1 MEINSGVRVIVKA
14 KKKERAMIMQLTN
27 QDQTSPHQTKM
38 ERTLV
43 LNISKNVKIKLCVVE
58 STQQLNSLKRTR
70 KNILIHHLR
79 IICRLRHRNR
89 QILMIQARKL
99 QNKICNDFLHF
110 ELALNQFEVSLQC

>member
-27 QDQTSPHQTKM
+27 QDQTSLHQTKM

-43 LNISKNVKIKLCVVE
+43 LSISKNVKIKLCC
-58 STQQLNSLKRTR
+58 
-70 KNILIHHLR
+70 R
-79 IICRLRHRNR
+79 INTAIELFKENQDEHFDTSFKDNLCLRHRNR